1 MQQARRAT
9 DHGGQARY
17 AEPGEE
23 DAVMVRRW
31 HGRGSQGG
39 HDFDGEWTLTETGLE
54 FEGLLTCGP
63 HDNEGN
69 HISRDEAESF
79 ETR

>member
-1 MQQARRAT
+1 
-9 DHGGQARY
+9 
-17 AEPGEE
+17 
-23 DAVMVRRW
+23 MVRRW